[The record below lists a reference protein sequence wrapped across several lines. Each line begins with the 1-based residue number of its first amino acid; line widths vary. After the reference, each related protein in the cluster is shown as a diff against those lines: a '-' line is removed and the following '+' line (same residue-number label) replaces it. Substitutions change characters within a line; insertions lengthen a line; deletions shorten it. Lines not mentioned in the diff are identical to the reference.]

1 MSCRSNYQPKTWLGP
16 RQESAGRRSY
26 SQWRSK
32 PRARRYR
39 LSTPKRP
46 GSQWVPT
53 ATPWSHWAKTRKIQP
68 ARSRP
73 EENVYRY
80 LGLPA
85 KIHYRCN
92 QQAGG
97 HQRSC
102 HHHAAKQESQRP
114 AEYSNDVQDI
124 LQAEHS
130 NRAQSANREERG

>member
-53 ATPWSHWAKTRKIQP
+53 ATPWSHWAKTRNIQP

-73 EENVYRY
+73 EEDVYRY

-85 KIHYRCN
+85 KIHYLCN
-92 QQAGG
+92 RTSRWASAFVPPPCRQTREPAARRILERRSRYLAG
-97 HQRSC
+97 
-102 HHHAAKQESQRP
+102 
-114 AEYSNDVQDI
+114 
-124 LQAEHS
+124 
-130 NRAQSANREERG
+130 